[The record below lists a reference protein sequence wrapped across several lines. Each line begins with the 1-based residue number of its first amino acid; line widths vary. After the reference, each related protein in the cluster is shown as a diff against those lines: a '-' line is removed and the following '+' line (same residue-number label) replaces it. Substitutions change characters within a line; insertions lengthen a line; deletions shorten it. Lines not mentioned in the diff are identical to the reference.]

1 MKFVTYRLKT
11 KKEPY
16 QMGVLNHATVYDLA
30 SLINQSEDPVL
41 QDLNSNPDHF
51 YTTLPEDFTKIEAAL
66 LALDYRAGFSLNE
79 VKLGPVVTAPQ
90 KIICI
95 GTNYKD
101 HVLEM
106 GHQMPEYPVL
116 FSKFSNALIGTED
129 VIEGRGK
136 TDALDYEVELAV
148 VIGKRATEVSERNAF
163 DYVLGYTIAN
173 DTSARDLQKRTPQ
186 WLQGKSLDHSTPI
199 GPYLVTKE
207 EVPDPENLKIQS
219 FVNGELRQ
227 TSNTNQLIFSISHLI
242 AFISDLM
249 TLEPGDIILTGTPAG
264 VGFAR
269 DPQALLSDGDTV
281 SMTIEKLGTL
291 NNEVKVSR

>member
-51 YTTLPEDFTKIEAAL
+51 YTTLPEDFTIIEAAL

-148 VIGKRATEVSERNAF
+148 VIGKRATEVGERNAL
-163 DYVLGYTIAN
+163 DYVLGYAIAN